1 MPVSHPGRCVW
12 KWVLYCPSQ
21 TSCLSTSYSGKVLYS
36 VTRWGT
42 LPSDFSRV
50 WLCPQVFNPIWFFI
64 YGFVHLGTLGPGVDM
79 ASLCHQ
85 DLGHWLVHARHS
97 TTVCWMHDHSNV
109 GFLIDQWH
117 VLGRAAALHFVYQC
131 VYSAYSLLDKATVV
145 DPKLGQ
151 KKLREKEFWDSA

>member
-1 MPVSHPGRCVW
+1 
-12 KWVLYCPSQ
+12 
-21 TSCLSTSYSGKVLYS
+21 
-36 VTRWGT
+36 
-42 LPSDFSRV
+42 
-50 WLCPQVFNPIWFFI
+50 
-64 YGFVHLGTLGPGVDM
+64 
-79 ASLCHQ
+79 
-85 DLGHWLVHARHS
+85 
-97 TTVCWMHDHSNV
+97 MHDHSNV